1 MIFRRIRLAGQLFA
15 GLPWP
20 GGSACHCNANRRT
33 YLRLHLGPG
42 CTGTR
47 QRHEKGGSRA
57 RKGPHLGAGRCTN
70 RSSSEN
76 GDCFQE
82 SLAPLPSCGVQGFKF
97 SPFALLRV
105 LHTCPTQPTRMG
117 ILASSSLVGAGNGQ
131 KHGFAR
137 AIEIS
142 RSFRDLILADASE
155 MNNTVGFI
163 FISASKQFLF
173 KLLRFQ
179 HLNSRQ
185 SISSTF

>member
-1 MIFRRIRLAGQLFA
+1 M
-15 GLPWP
+15 
-20 GGSACHCNANRRT
+20 N
-33 YLRLHLGPG
+33 
-42 CTGTR
+42 
-47 QRHEKGGSRA
+47 RHETEARERGQSREKA
-57 RKGPHLGAGRCTN
+57 AAALGAGRCTN

-76 GDCFQE
+76 GDCLLE

-117 ILASSSLVGAGNGQ
+117 ILASSSLVGASNGQ

-142 RSFRDLILADASE
+142 RFFRDLILADASE

-179 HLNSRQ
+179 HSNSRQ
-185 SISSTF
+185 SVSSTF